1 MKVKGMNKLK
11 ELMRN
16 YKPTQVEI
24 CDGVSVKT
32 YLPYQM
38 KVDLASEVIRN
49 VLRVDDDTKLFY
61 VAPNEDLYL
70 TMWIVKCYAD
80 IDTTNLSVEEVTE
93 IYDYLKG
100 SGLYKEIVE
109 AAEEDINLLMQL
121 YCQMKG
127 SILQINAHSMSTGHM
142 LGKMMEMAES
152 VDFTTALTNAKLQSE
167 NMVDQLQ
174 GIAAGHGTGTKP
186 QMNFAKK

>member
-32 YLPYQM
+32 YLPYHM

-70 TMWIVKCYAD
+70 TMGIVKCYAD

-186 QMNFAKK
+186 